1 MFELKNKLISEI
13 ASQKIQLV
21 KIDTFIKD
29 ISITPNVI
37 NNKGTNG
44 KMKLILP
51 ILFISLFVLISLF
64 LAFYKNQ
71 STKTK

>member
-1 MFELKNKLISEI
+1 LKNNLISEI

-21 KIDTFIKD
+21 KIESFIKD
-29 ISITPNVI
+29 ISITPNII